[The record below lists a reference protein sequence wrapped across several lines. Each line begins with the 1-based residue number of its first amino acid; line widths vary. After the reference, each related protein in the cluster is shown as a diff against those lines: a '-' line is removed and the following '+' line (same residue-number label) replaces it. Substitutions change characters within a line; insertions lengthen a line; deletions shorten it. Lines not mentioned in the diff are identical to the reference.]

1 MLLSNNVLGPLKGK
15 IATSGWYQKVG
26 DITKEL
32 GQKYGGNLGGVI
44 AKKLF
49 GDLANNVSPDGNI
62 IATGNGGGLLDNGPT
77 YLMGLIPGITN
88 PPATGMVH

>member
-1 MLLSNNVLGPLKGK
+1 VLGPLKGK
-15 IATSGWYQKVG
+15 IATSGWYQKIG
-26 DITKEL
+26 EITKDL
-32 GQKYGGNLGGVI
+32 GQKYGGNIGAAI

-62 IATGNGGGLLDNGPT
+62 IATGNGGGTLDTGLN
-77 YLMGLIPGITN
+77 YLRGLIPGLTN